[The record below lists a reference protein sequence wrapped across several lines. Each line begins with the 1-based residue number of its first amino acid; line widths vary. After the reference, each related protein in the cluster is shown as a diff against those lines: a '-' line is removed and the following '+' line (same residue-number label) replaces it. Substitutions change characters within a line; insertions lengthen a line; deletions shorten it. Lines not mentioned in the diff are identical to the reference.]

1 MVSLDFQLFCLAS
14 VAAFGGLHFWLRRHE
29 GLGVPVPVWIALAAL
44 LVGGSFAVHLA
55 ELREKERLTEQL
67 RAWGPTYAAEMQR
80 LGHNQITAETQV
92 DDAVYLQLIETQKRW
107 LALNPL
113 VSDIYTL
120 GRDASGQGVLLVDSE
135 TDYDRNGRFE
145 GAREERTVVGEPY
158 SRLVPALERA
168 FAGETVVDTDVY
180 SDRWG
185 TWITAYTP
193 ILDPAG
199 RVSAVLGLDFDAH
212 TWLHSLSHARAYWIA
227 LLGLIVLIGAG
238 AWVAFSNHTLT
249 LRQEALL
256 SNTETLKSYL
266 DSLPFPCWAVDTR
279 EVFTLFNQRA
289 RQEWG
294 CDLTGKSLRNPGHG
308 IAPEQAAIWM
318 DRLQR
323 ALRGESIDTQDV
335 ANGENGPRTVH
346 SMIGPMR
353 DGEQTVGVIG
363 TQLDIT
369 AQVQSVEAR
378 RHAQDKLALHLRQ
391 TTVAI
396 VEWNTQFVIT
406 GWNPAAA
413 ALFGLAAG
421 DAIGKRGI
429 PLLFAAHER
438 ADLELAWY
446 SLLRGGGNRSSDHQ
460 HTLADGSTRFCAWTH
475 TPLLDASGVAI
486 GMASIVHDLTARW
499 ESQRVTGQKQRLDSM
514 GRLAGGVAEELQAS
528 FTPAM
533 LHLGH
538 LEQAALR
545 LGGLDEHIRPVR
557 HAFSHTLEL
566 SERLLALGRNDDL
579 VQGDWQPL
587 NPTVQDTVELFRR
600 SLDPRIRLLVLLGGD
615 LPPLPFA
622 TNLLSD
628 VLVNLLTNA
637 RNAMLGLIADGA
649 PHPEWKPVIKVTTSR
664 VTSTSRF
671 SAPGALP
678 SPSESFQCISISD
691 TGGGLDEHTREHL
704 FEAYASRPDS
714 NRKTGFGLA
723 ITWKAVNA
731 MGGRIEVE
739 NRPGEGATFHVYLP
753 SPEAPVTKAQPS
765 LDTVDNAPRMP
776 GSKSVLLAED
786 DELITRAMTIA
797 LRRSGHRITCSTDG
811 AAALALVRLEPT
823 AYDLVITDL
832 NMPNL
837 GGRDFLVA
845 LQRDHIS
852 VPVVV
857 LSGHLTSAIYDEL
870 HLLGV
875 AEVLRKPLRIEEIVQ
890 TVERHTS
897 GRPADHLT

>member
-14 VAAFGGLHFWLRRHE
+14 VAAYGGLHVWLRRHE
-29 GLGVPVPVWIALAAL
+29 GLGVPALVWVALGAL
-44 LVGGSFAVHLA
+44 LVGGSFVVHLA
-55 ELREKERLTEQL
+55 ELREKKRLTEEL
-67 RAWGPTYAAEMQR
+67 SSWGPTYAVELQR
-80 LGHNQITAETQV
+80 LGHDQISAETQV
-92 DDAVYLQLIETQKRW
+92 DDPVYLQLIETQKRW
-107 LALNPL
+107 LTLNPL
-113 VSDIYTL
+113 VSDIYSL

-135 TDYDRNGRFE
+135 TDYNRNGRYDS
-145 GAREERTVVGEPY
+145 AREERTVVGEPY

-185 TWITAYTP
+185 TWISAYTP
-193 ILDPAG
+193 IRDPAG
-199 RVSAVLGLDFDAH
+199 KVTAVLGLDFDAH
-212 TWLHSLSHARAYWIA
+212 TWLHSLAHARAYWIA

-249 LRQEALL
+249 QRQESLL
-256 SNTETLKSYL
+256 SNTQTLKTYL
-266 DSLPFPCWAVDTR
+266 DSLPFPCWAVDTQG
-279 EVFTLFNQRA
+279 VFTLFNQRA
-289 RQEWG
+289 REQWG
-294 CDLTGKSLRNPGHG
+294 RDLTGKSLRNPGHG
-308 IAPEQAAIWM
+308 LDPELAATWF
-318 DRLQR
+318 DRQQR
-323 ALRGESIDTQDV
+323 ALRGESIDTQDI
-335 ANGENGPRTVH
+335 AIGESGPRTLH
-346 SMIGPMR
+346 HMIGPMR
-353 DGEQTVGVIG
+353 DGEQTVGAIG

-369 AQVQSVEAR
+369 AQAQSVEAR

-396 VEWNTQFVIT
+396 VEWDTTFVIT

-413 ALFGLAAG
+413 ALFGLTAE
-421 DAIGKRGI
+421 DAVGQRGI
-429 PLLFAAHER
+429 HLLFPVHER
-438 ADLELAWY
+438 ADIELDW
-446 SLLRGGGNRSSDHQ
+446 SNLLRSGGVRSADH
-460 HTLADGSTRFCAWTH
+460 HHALADGSTRLCAWTH
-475 TPLLDASGVAI
+475 TPLLDASGAAI
-486 GMASIVHDLTARW
+486 GMASIVHDLTAR
-499 ESQRVTGQKQRLDSM
+499 EKVRQATEQKQRLDSVS
-514 GRLAGGVAEELQAS
+514 RLAGGVAEELQAS

-538 LEQAALR
+538 LEQAAVR

-557 HAFSHTLEL
+557 HAFSHTLDL
-566 SERLLALGRNDDL
+566 SERLLALGRNDGL
-579 VQGDWQPL
+579 VPTDWQPL

-615 LPPLPFA
+615 LPPLPFS
-622 TNLLSD
+622 TSLLSD

-664 VTSTSRF
+664 ITSASRP
-671 SAPGALP
+671 SVHGALP
-678 SPSESFQCISISD
+678 QPESFQCISISD
-691 TGGGLDEHTREHL
+691 TGGGLDEPTREHL
-704 FEAYASRPDS
+704 FEAYASRPGS
-714 NRKTGFGLA
+714 SRKTGLGLA

-731 MGGRIEVE
+731 LGGRIEVE
-739 NRPGEGATFHVYLP
+739 NRPGEGATFHVFLP
-753 SPEAPVTKAQPS
+753 SPKAPVSKAQPS
-765 LDTVDNAPRMP
+765 PDAADAAPRMP

-870 HLLGV
+870 HHLGV